1 MNVSQLKRDAAR
13 VHSALD
19 EVGGRLVAKQALSIH
34 IPRTYASGQLGSIE
48 TAVRCVG
55 FFAVVVDGYYAVSNV
70 CAIVTLVP
78 SEINVVKI
86 EEEDY
91 LILKFNVGD
100 TIMPSLDLVRTAP
113 LVFNIY
119 DEIVAKGKTPW
130 YLDYVD
136 LGSLFDTAQH
146 HANMNLNADRAI
158 LEMIAAARARNP
170 DDRTKYYRNIIQKD
184 SDLGTYKP
192 DMIPLRS
199 VAFGATSTTS
209 KLLGSYLNE
218 GLTSALVNPTERLEK
233 VEELL
238 LS

>member
-1 MNVSQLKRDAAR
+1 MNVSQLKRDKAR
-13 VHSALD
+13 VHGALE
-19 EVGGRLVAKQALSIH
+19 EVGERLVAKRDLAIH
-34 IPRTYASGQLGSIE
+34 IPRSYASGQLGSIE
-48 TAVRCVG
+48 STVRCVG

-70 CAIVTLVP
+70 CAIVTLTP

-86 EEEDY
+86 EDADY
-91 LILKFNVGD
+91 LILKFNAGD
-100 TIMPSLDLVRTAP
+100 TVMPLLDLVRTAP

-136 LGSLFDTAQH
+136 LGSIFDTAQH
-146 HANMNLNADRAI
+146 HANMNLNADRSI
-158 LEMIAAARARNP
+158 LEMMTAARGRNP
-170 DDRTKYYRNIIQKD
+170 DDRTKYYRNMIQT
-184 SDLGTYKP
+184 SDDLSKYKP

-209 KLLGSYLNE
+209 KLLGSYMNE